1 MARYSQKINEA
12 LTSRNNQLKKGL
24 LFVIKNN
31 TNQIYV
37 GNGRCIRWI
46 ANSVQNG
53 DNHLLWADGGKG
65 ILWSREAWVWQ
76 RGQSRE
82 KSDCSR
88 EELSRAECAGD
99 PEVKALDRRWSGVFH
114 MHIMQMPSF
123 HTCKQSSEKSHH
135 LDTIPQ
141 QIQQPGGVF
150 GGLIPSPT
158 PHTKTHHSLHHSH
171 VNVNISWC
179 LGGSTLPSVDE
190 LCRPVIL
197 GIPEAEVGGPES
209 QVQTCLCFRVQ
220 GQPRRL
226 SVTLSLK
233 HK

>member
-12 LTSRNNQLKKGL
+12 LTSRNNQLKKGF

-99 PEVKALDRRWSGVFH
+99 PEVKALDRQAFS
-114 MHIMQMPSF
+114 ICTS
-123 HTCKQSSEKSHH
+123 CKC
-135 LDTIPQ
+135 
-141 QIQQPGGVF
+141 
-150 GGLIPSPT
+150 
-158 PHTKTHHSLHHSH
+158 PHSKH
-171 VNVNISWC
+171 VNEAQRNHTIWTQSHSRYNSQGEC
-179 LGGSTLPSVDE
+179 LEVSFQAPLHTRKPITVYTTVTWTSTSAGVWGQHSSK
-190 LCRPVIL
+190 CRRIV
-197 GIPEAEVGGPES
+197 
-209 QVQTCLCFRVQ
+209 
-220 GQPRRL
+220 
-226 SVTLSLK
+226 
-233 HK
+233 